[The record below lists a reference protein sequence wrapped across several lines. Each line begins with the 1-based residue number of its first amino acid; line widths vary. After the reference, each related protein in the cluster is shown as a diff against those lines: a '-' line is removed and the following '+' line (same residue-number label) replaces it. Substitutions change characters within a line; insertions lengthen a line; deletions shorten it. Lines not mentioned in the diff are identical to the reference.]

1 MTEDPSYA
9 NVAEWLPSHVR
20 DAIAAT
26 MDCPGNDTHDW
37 LHHLGHDFYV
47 SGRLPPVTVGE
58 HWLCRN
64 CGVDVRTDPEDYA

>member
-9 NVAEWLPSHVR
+9 NVAEWLPRHIT

-26 MDCPGNDTHDW
+26 MDCPGNDAHDW
-37 LHHLGHDFYV
+37 QHTRTDLHKWGQV
-47 SGRLPPVTVGE
+47 APVATIE